1 VLKEM
6 SEDEAERMI
15 ADAREKD
22 LRDRRGAILFGEAK
36 GKAEGIAE
44 GEIRKALDTARNM
57 KTEGITIEIIAKVTG
72 LGVEEVEAL

>member
-36 GKAEGIAE
+36 GKAEGGVEKASEIARKLKAE
-44 GEIRKALDTARNM
+44 GIPLET
-57 KTEGITIEIIAKVTG
+57 IAKATG
-72 LGVEEVEAL
+72 LSVSEIEEL